1 MIDRD
6 VQDRRRPGM
15 EPIDRL
21 QLETGHFNRE
31 VLIRIRLPCFF
42 ARRVV
47 QAASL
52 SAVPRFPPTNARL
65 PCSASIFP
73 ISVTVVLFHSS
84 PSRQGSAP
92 REIRGQLKLADDL
105 NAPSSDVLECF
116 HAVGHTGTNDDE
128 IGAVE
133 RTFVLGADR
142 HLDGTR
148 STVRRTVANST
159 SSFRSATVT
168 RAPAS

>member
-1 MIDRD
+1 M
-6 VQDRRRPGM
+6 
-15 EPIDRL
+15 
-21 QLETGHFNRE
+21 
-31 VLIRIRLPCFF
+31 PCFF
-42 ARRVV
+42 AWRVV

-73 ISVTVVLFHSS
+73 INVTVVLFPFVPVTARIGAEKS
-84 PSRQGSAP
+84 G
-92 REIRGQLKLADDL
+92 GQLKLADDL

-142 HLDGTR
+142 HLDGIAIHR
-148 STVRRTVANST
+148 PKDRGQFHLVLSIGYRHT
-159 SSFRSATVT
+159 SSGF
-168 RAPAS
+168 PE